1 MTRFLRIVLI
11 VAVFATS
18 CSSSLPTANTALP
31 ETATEIPTAEP
42 TPTPTPTPTTTPITT
57 LVDSTCPEKFLG
69 IDRFTCQTLT
79 VPETHGL
86 DNGRTIDVPLLT
98 IAAENPNGEPP
109 VLFLPGGPGN
119 SGMDQAF
126 GTIDT
131 AWADGRALILTET
144 RGAGYATPSLTC
156 PEILDAYTTIFTTA
170 DPASD
175 EANLADAAQAC
186 HDRLVN
192 EDVNLDA
199 YNTTEA
205 ALDLVDLRIALGV
218 DEWDVVGPS
227 YGGLLALH
235 FSRTPGN
242 EIHAMVLDSPV
253 PPTVSQG
260 GSEVANRSASV
271 FQRLAEA
278 CQRDETCG
286 AKHPDLVGEIVTTV
300 SRLNATPM
308 TIAQGDDPPLIIT
321 GNDLYALLYFAMYRG
336 DLAPTLPDAI
346 TAIDAF
352 GPPLLG
358 AIVPGV
364 LGSFNAIATGMSLS
378 VTCSDRANLEPV
390 DSFNQTR
397 LDHPE
402 NATLWGFFP
411 TPEICEIWDVAPASE
426 SFRQPVT
433 ESVPTLVLIGGLDP
447 IADPFHSNEIADQLV
462 NGLAV
467 EFPGIGHGVL
477 GSGDCVNE
485 IVTQFTADPTTV
497 SIECAQLVVAGF

>member
-1 MTRFLRIVLI
+1 MIRQLQITLI
-11 VAVFATS
+11 VALFAAS
-18 CSSSLPTANTALP
+18 CSSGQSTASTPP
-31 ETATEIPTAEP
+31 ETPTVISTAEPSP
-42 TPTPTPTPTTTPITT
+42 TPTPTATPIAT

-69 IDRFTCQTLT
+69 TDRFTCQTLT
-79 VPETHGL
+79 VPEIHGL

-98 IAAENPNGEPP
+98 IAAENPTSEPP

-126 GTIDT
+126 GTIST
-131 AWADGRALILTET
+131 AWAEGRDLILTET
-144 RGAGYATPSLTC
+144 RGAGYATPGLTC
-156 PEILDAYTTIFTTA
+156 PEILDAYATIFTTA
-170 DPASD
+170 DPATD
-175 EANLADAAQAC
+175 EAKLTDAAQAC

-192 EDVNLDA
+192 EGVNLDA

-205 ALDLVDLRIALGV
+205 ALDLVDLRLAL
-218 DEWDVVGPS
+218 DIEEWDVAGPS

-242 EIHAMVLDSPV
+242 EIRAMVLDSPV

-271 FQRLAEA
+271 FERLAEA
-278 CQRDETCG
+278 CQQDDSCG
-286 AKHPDLVGEIVTTV
+286 TKHPDLVAEIVATV
-300 SRLNATPM
+300 DRLNTTPM
-308 TIAQGDDPPLIIT
+308 TIDQGNSPPFIIT

-352 GPPLLG
+352 GPTLLG

-378 VTCSDRANLEPV
+378 VTCSDRADLEPIEA
-390 DSFNQTR
+390 FNQTR
-397 LDHPE
+397 IDNPE
-402 NATLWGFFP
+402 NGTLWDFFP
-411 TPEICEIWDVAPASE
+411 TPEICEIWDVAPAPE

-433 ESVPTLVLIGGLDP
+433 AIVPTLVLIGGLDP
-447 IADPFHSNEIADQLV
+447 IADPVHSNEIANHLV

-497 SIECAQLVVAGF
+497 SIECAQLLTPEF